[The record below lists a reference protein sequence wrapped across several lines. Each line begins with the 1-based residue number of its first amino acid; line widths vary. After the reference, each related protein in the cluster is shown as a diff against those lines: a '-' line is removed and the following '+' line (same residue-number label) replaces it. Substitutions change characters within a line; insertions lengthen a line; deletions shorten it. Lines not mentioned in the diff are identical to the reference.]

1 MDAGVGYAR
10 VQMDQKKGC
19 FMLRSLFAASALIMT
34 SAAAFADDHADGTSA
49 MVCVEAGTQAPEFS
63 AVTATGDAVSFDEIT
78 GENGAVIVFSR
89 SLDWC
94 PYCKAQALEL
104 ETVKADLDAQGW
116 SLNLITYD
124 APELLASFSA
134 DKSLTYTFLSDPD
147 SAMIDA
153 YGLRNEDMPAGS
165 RFDGVPHPAIIYIK
179 ADGEVAGVQKEEGY
193 KTRPPTE
200 GIPQLVTLINQG
212 APAAP

>member
-1 MDAGVGYAR
+1 
-10 VQMDQKKGC
+10 
-19 FMLRSLFAASALIMT
+19 MLRSILTASALLVT
-34 SAAAFADDHADGTSA
+34 GAVAFAENNGDGTTN

-63 AVTATGDAVSFDEIT
+63 AVNAAGEPVTFADIS
-78 GENGAVIVFSR
+78 GENGAVLVLSR

-104 ETVKADLDAQGW
+104 ETVKADLEAQGW
-116 SLNLITYD
+116 TLNLMTYD
-124 APELLASFSA
+124 APEVLAGFSA
-134 DKSLTYTFLSDPD
+134 EKNLTYTFLSDTD

-153 YGLRNEDMPAGS
+153 YGLRNTEMPAGS

-200 GIPQLVTLINQG
+200 GIPQLVTLINTG
-212 APAAP
+212 APSAP

>member
-1 MDAGVGYAR
+1 MV
-10 VQMDQKKGC
+10 
-19 FMLRSLFAASALIMT
+19 RSLIVASALALS
-34 SAAAFADDHADGTSA
+34 SAAALAQHADDGTTS
-49 MVCVEAGTQAPEFS
+49 MVCVEAGTVAPEFG
-63 AVTATGDAVSFDEIT
+63 AVTAAGQSVNLAGIS

-104 ETVKADLDAQGW
+104 ETVKAELESAGW

-124 APELLASFSA
+124 SPETLTAFA
-134 DKSLTYTFLSDPD
+134 TERALTYTFLSDTD

-153 YGLRNEDMPAGS
+153 FGLRNTDVPAGS
-165 RFDGVPHPAIIYIK
+165 RFDGIPHPAIVYIK

-193 KTRPPTE
+193 KDRPPSQ
-200 GIPQLVTLINQG
+200 GIAQLVTLINQG

>member
-1 MDAGVGYAR
+1 
-10 VQMDQKKGC
+10 
-19 FMLRSLFAASALIMT
+19 MLRSVFAASVLVMT
-34 SAAAFADDHADGTSA
+34 GASAFADNHGDGTSP

-63 AVTATGDAVSFDEIT
+63 AVTSAGEAVTFADIS
-78 GENGAVIVFSR
+78 GENGAVVVFSR

-104 ETVKADLDAQGW
+104 ETVTADLDAQGW

-124 APELLASFSA
+124 APEILAAYSE
-134 DKSLTYTFLSDPD
+134 DKALSYTFLSDTD

-153 YGLRNEDMPAGS
+153 YGLRNEEMPVGS
-165 RFDGVPHPAIIYIK
+165 RFEGVPHPAIVYIK

-200 GIPQLVTLINQG
+200 GIAQLVTLINQG
-212 APAAP
+212 APSAP

>member
-1 MDAGVGYAR
+1 
-10 VQMDQKKGC
+10 
-19 FMLRSLFAASALIMT
+19 MLRSVFAASVLVMT
-34 SAAAFADDHADGTSA
+34 AVSAFADDHGDGTSA

-63 AVTATGDAVSFDEIT
+63 AVTSAGEAVTFADIS
-78 GENGAVIVFSR
+78 GENGAVVVFSR

-104 ETVKADLDAQGW
+104 ETIQADLDAQGW

-124 APELLASFSA
+124 APEILAAYSE
-134 DKSLTYTFLSDPD
+134 DKSLSYTFLSDTD

-153 YGLRNEDMPAGS
+153 YGLRNEEMPAGS
-165 RFDGVPHPAIIYIK
+165 RFEGVPHPAIIYIK

-200 GIPQLVTLINQG
+200 GIAQLVTLINQG
-212 APAAP
+212 APSAP